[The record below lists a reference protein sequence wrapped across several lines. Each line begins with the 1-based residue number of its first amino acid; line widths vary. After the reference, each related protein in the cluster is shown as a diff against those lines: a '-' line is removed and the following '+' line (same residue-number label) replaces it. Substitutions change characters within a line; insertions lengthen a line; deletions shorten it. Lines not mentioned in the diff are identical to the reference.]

1 MYFLGRSSNIS
12 FIFIVILQFISPHR
26 ASKNYTKNT
35 KQKIFDWQMHI
46 KTEQYALLEVC
57 YIV

>member
-12 FIFIVILQFISPHR
+12 FNFIVILQFISPHQ
-26 ASKNYTKNT
+26 ASKNDTKNT

-46 KTEQYALLEVC
+46 KTEQYASLEGF